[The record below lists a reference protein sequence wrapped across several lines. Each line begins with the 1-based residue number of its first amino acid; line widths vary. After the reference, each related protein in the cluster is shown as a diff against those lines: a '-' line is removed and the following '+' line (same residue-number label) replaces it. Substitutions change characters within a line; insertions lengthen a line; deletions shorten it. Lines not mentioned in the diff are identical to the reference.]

1 MMYFGII
8 NDQTRKSSRL
18 DSTFWKIV
26 IYK

>member
-1 MMYFGII
+1 MYFGII